1 MVTIKKYPNR
11 RLYDTSQSRYVNMDY
26 IKQLIINHQDF
37 EVVDS
42 KTGGDVTK
50 SILLQI
56 VTESEATEHQSL
68 LTNSLLKQLIRF
80 YDGDMQIY
88 LRSYLEQSL
97 ASFME
102 HQDTIQGMVKNLVE
116 AGPLGVLNKVVEKNI
131 GVWKK
136 AQSELSKN
144 KK

>member
-11 RLYDTSQSRYVNMDY
+11 RLYDTSKSCYVNMDY
-26 IKQLIINHQDF
+26 IKELVMDHKDF

-42 KTGGDVTK
+42 KSGEDVTR

-56 VTESEATEHQSL
+56 VSESEGSDQQAL

-80 YDGDMQIY
+80 YDSDMQVY
-88 LRSYLEQSL
+88 LRPYLEQSL
-97 ASFME
+97 ANFME
-102 HQDTIQGMVKNLVE
+102 QQDAIQGMMKNLVE
-116 AGPLGVLNKVVEKNI
+116 ASPLSIFGKMFEQNMEAWAKFQ
-131 GVWKK
+131 
-136 AQSELSKN
+136 ADMN